1 MGANATGQRYLWYWG
16 DTGGMYRQLIDIG
29 FGAENIFFL
38 SYGDSTNAHPE
49 MVDKIS
55 TKSNVEWAFNEIQEL
70 SSEDDL
76 VYVYW
81 VSHGNKNSWECHD
94 TSMSFT
100 VYENLIQN
108 INARIF
114 IGAYNPCYSGAVIP
128 YVSKDRLISATS
140 VNSSEPNSYGWAG
153 KWRAALRGGS
163 VSNPSDKNEDGYISM
178 AEAYEW
184 EAGYSLAAGEH
195 PLIDDNG
202 DGIGGVYGTD
212 GYDHTR
218 TNVMKDGY
226 VSSMYALNGYYVA
239 AEGLRIWSDY
249 SWRSNG
255 ELINF
260 PQPFSGAPVIVT
272 SAQTGDSC
280 EARMSCAVDNAPD
293 KFRLLLNDHNGNPT
307 SGYVQ
312 IIAVGED
319 TLSNIGNF
327 SFWTERAWHS
337 YGEHLQFS
345 PTFSGEPVIVTNAQA
360 NGIAKMACAAD
371 NSSNN
376 CRLAINDHN
385 GNSSSGWVQ
394 TVAVAPGEFDTA
406 LTIWRACAW
415 HSNGDIISFSPSFEK
430 NPVIVTSA
438 QSGDVA
444 KMSCAVDNAPDR
456 FKLSLYD
463 HNGNPTSGW
472 VQIIAVGG
480 IRSTHI
486 EEQGLIP
493 GVFFCLKISP
503 TPSIRQRLLNSIYLQ
518 QRKR

>member
-1 MGANATGQRYLWYWG
+1 
-16 DTGGMYRQLIDIG
+16 
-29 FGAENIFFL
+29 
-38 SYGDSTNAHPE
+38 